1 MKDIKISDNIFEQIK
16 DFDHFNLTEEQNFK
30 ILEWIEYDRF
40 ENIEYLTKGG
50 FGTSYKAIWKDG
62 YIEYWNSENN
72 QWKRGKKS
80 DETYPVVLKCLHNS
94 QDITV
99 EFLNEIETHIIAT
112 NSHYVTRCHGFTK
125 DPESNNFMIV
135 MEYVE
140 NGSLRQYLN
149 NSFNSMKWD
158 EKMDILRH
166 IASGLDDIHKK
177 GLIHHDL
184 HCGNILKGRNF
195 TYITD
200 LGLYQPANVKY
211 SQGDHKKV
219 YGVLPYV
226 APEVLRGDEYTQES
240 DIYAFGIIADLEI
253 NKQIEKVNEFNE
265 KLIRSSSSYN
275 GITLSYIINSQAI
288 YTSRLLD
295 FKNLPAPRNVDTD
308 DDDNS
313 ESILNSIILTTL
325 VITFI
330 VYYMSKSN

>member
-1 MKDIKISDNIFEQIK
+1 
-16 DFDHFNLTEEQNFK
+16 
-30 ILEWIEYDRF
+30 
-40 ENIEYLTKGG
+40 
-50 FGTSYKAIWKDG
+50 
-62 YIEYWNSENN
+62 
-72 QWKRGKKS
+72 
-80 DETYPVVLKCLHNS
+80 
-94 QDITV
+94 
-99 EFLNEIETHIIAT
+99 
-112 NSHYVTRCHGFTK
+112 
-125 DPESNNFMIV
+125 MIV

-177 GLIHHDL
+177 GLIHHNL

-240 DIYAFGIIADLEI
+240 DIYAFGIIAYEVCTGIPPYHDITHDGFLAIRICQGQRPKSNYKIPKIILNIIKQCWDADLLKRPKANELYNLFHDLYNNIYSNYDSDLEI
-253 NKQIEKVNEFNE
+253 NKQIEKVNKFNE

-275 GITLSYIINSQAI
+275 GITLSYITNSQAI
-288 YTSRLLD
+288 YASRLLD
-295 FKNLPAPRNVDTD
+295 FKNLPAPRNHVDTD

-330 VYYMSKSN
+330 IYYMSKSK